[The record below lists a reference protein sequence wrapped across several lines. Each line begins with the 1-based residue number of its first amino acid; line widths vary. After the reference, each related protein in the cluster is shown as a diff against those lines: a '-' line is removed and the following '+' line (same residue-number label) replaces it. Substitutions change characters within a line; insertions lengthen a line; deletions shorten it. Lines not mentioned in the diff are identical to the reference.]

1 MTTNILALL
10 PILIPLL
17 SGIIML
23 CMEKRPVRHRDV
35 SGITELPMMRAAAFI
50 VAHVFQ
56 NGTMVTYNG
65 DWLTPFGINL
75 VIDMASALLLLTTSV
90 ITFAVIVYS
99 FQSIGIEREKYYY
112 YVMVMFMITGVNGAF
127 STGDIF
133 NMFVFFEVF
142 LLSSYVLITLGGKKI
157 QLQEGFKYLLVNLI
171 SSN

>member
-10 PILIPLL
+10 PILIPLF

-23 CMEKRPVRHRDV
+23 FMGKRTVRHRVV
-35 SGITELPMMRAAAFI
+35 SGITALLMMLAAAFI

-56 NGTMVTYNG
+56 HGTMVSYIGN
-65 DWLTPFGINL
+65 WMAPFGINL

-112 YVMVMFMITGVNGAF
+112 YVMVM
-127 STGDIF
+127 
-133 NMFVFFEVF
+133 
-142 LLSSYVLITLGGKKI
+142 
-157 QLQEGFKYLLVNLI
+157 
-171 SSN
+171 